1 MKYLVLFLFAIVTL
15 SAQRLET
22 PFEKSGFTKNTSYE
36 ELIAFL
42 NQAVSHK
49 KEMKVEYIA
58 ESAKGRKIPV
68 VKFSEGEF
76 GSDNN
81 KLRILVFAQQH
92 GNEPSGKEGMLMIL
106 ADMTEGKLDYML
118 HQADLAVIPMM
129 NPDGNE
135 ADTRRNGNNADLNR
149 DHLIMMQPE
158 TRGLHQL
165 YNKYQF
171 DVNMDVHEYSPY
183 STTWTEFG
191 YLKNSEVT
199 VGTLTNMNI
208 AEEMRAYQIAVYMP
222 FIKQYISAQGFSF
235 EEYLPGG
242 PPEKELIRRS
252 TYDINDGRQS
262 IGSLGA
268 FSFIQE
274 GMNGRNQLDNLERR
288 AKGQH
293 AGVKGFLMLA
303 VKNKNQIKNLVENGR
318 KSLLAGKPDS
328 VAVQMTHALTGETRT
343 MALLSVST
351 GKDTLVT
358 VKNYRPVVKS
368 RYSVAKPKGYLIPA
382 DDEKLTAWTE
392 RHGFRKEKYI
402 PKTADVVSEY
412 NIVSIDSVDFEGDI
426 VVDAGTERS
435 TINPTDLKKEYWL
448 LPVNQLAGNVIV
460 QALEPKSEI
469 GLVTYKMFEYLLV
482 KGEKFPVLRLEGGN

>member
-1 MKYLVLFLFAIVTL
+1 MKYLVLLLLGFISL
-15 SAQRLET
+15 SAQQLKT
-22 PFEKSGFTKNTSYE
+22 PFEKSGFTRNTTYE
-36 ELIAFL
+36 EMVAFV
-42 NQAVSHK
+42 NEAASRK
-49 KEMKVEYIA
+49 KEMRVESIA
-58 ESAKGRKIPV
+58 ESAGGRKIPV
-68 VKFSEGEF
+68 IKFSSGEF
-76 GSDNN
+76 GADNT
-81 KLRILVFAQQH
+81 KIKILVFAQQH

-106 ADMTEGKLDYML
+106 EDMAGGKLDYL
-118 HQADLAVIPMM
+118 LPQADLAVIPMM

-158 TRGLHQL
+158 TWGLHQF

-183 STTWTEFG
+183 SQSWTQYG
-191 YLKNSEVT
+191 YLKNAEVT
-199 VGTLTNMNI
+199 AGTLTNMNI
-208 AEEMRAYQIAVYMP
+208 SGEMRSYQLAVYMP
-222 FIKQYISAQGFSF
+222 FIKEYISKAGFSF

-242 PPEKELIRRS
+242 PPEKEYIRRS

-274 GMNGRNQLDNLERR
+274 GMNGRDQLDNLERR

-293 AGVKGFLMLA
+293 AGVKGFLEFA
-303 VKNKNQIKNLVENGR
+303 FKNKNQIKKLVDEGR
-318 KSLLAGKPDS
+318 KEWLAGKPDS

-343 MALLSVST
+343 MTLLSVST

-358 VKNYRPVVKS
+358 VKNYRPVVMP
-368 RYSVAKPKGYLIPA
+368 RYMVAKPKGYLIPA

-392 RHGFRKEKYI
+392 RHGFVKEKYI
-402 PKTADVVSEY
+402 PGGKDKITSY
-412 NIVSIDSVDFEGDI
+412 RITSIDSTDFEGDI
-426 VVDAGTERS
+426 VVDAGIEKGAVS
-435 TINPTDLKKEYWL
+435 VSDLKKEYWL
-448 LPVNQLAGNVIV
+448 LPANQLAGNVLV